1 MESLSEEDKIQSWLA
16 VSGIIFPRSIDEIT
30 LFNQLYKGYQFQN
43 DPSLID
49 PDKIMHMTAPIE
61 KKDVKK
67 ITLSNLQQGIDEG
80 LKMAA
85 RGKTDIPKEILEKMK
100 KNQEKQDDFQ

>member
-1 MESLSEEDKIQSWLA
+1 MESLSEEDKIQSWFA
-16 VSGIIFPRSIDEIT
+16 VSGIIFPRSNDEIT
-30 LFNQLYKGYQFQN
+30 LFNQLYKDYQFQN

-61 KKDVKK
+61 KNVVKK
-67 ITLSNLQQGIDEG
+67 ITLSPLQQGIDEG